1 MNETY
6 FTIES
11 RIHSFFK
18 GWVTD
23 LYAQIIFKKFLKK
36 FLKFYV
42 CLKNEKKRKKQNVLV
57 EQRER

>member
-23 LYAQIIFKKFLKK
+23 LYAKIIFKKFLKNI
-36 FLKFYV
+36 YV
-42 CLKNEKKRKKQNVLV
+42 CLKNEKKEKKQNVLV